1 MSLPADVTAA
11 SRVQL
16 TGVANGSGVVVRAS
30 GGSFYLARILTSGAI
45 EIDRVNGT
53 TITRLA
59 TASTPVAAGSWY
71 TVGLTVSGTGPVQL
85 SATLNGKTLVTATDS
100 SAPLAS
106 GAAGLYSG
114 TTARTQFSDFTIT
127 SP

>member
-1 MSLPADVTAA
+1 MSLPTDVTAA

-30 GGSFYLARILTSGAI
+30 GSSYYLARILTSGTV
-45 EIDRVNGT
+45 EIDRVSGS

-59 TASTPVAAGSWY
+59 SASTAISDGTWY
-71 TVGLTVSGTGPVQL
+71 TVGLTVTGTGPVQL
-85 SATLNGKTLVTATDS
+85 SATLNGKTVVSATDS
-100 SAPLAS
+100 SSPLSS
-106 GAAGLYSG
+106 GSAGLYGG
-114 TTARTQFSDFTIT
+114 TAARTQYSDFTIT